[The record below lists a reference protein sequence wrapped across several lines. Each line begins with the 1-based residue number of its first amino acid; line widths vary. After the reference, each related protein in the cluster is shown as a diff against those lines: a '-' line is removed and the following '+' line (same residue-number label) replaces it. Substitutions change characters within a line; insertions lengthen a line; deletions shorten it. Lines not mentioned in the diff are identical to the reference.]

1 MGNAQEVELYLS
13 ADYDPD
19 SRAIRPM
26 SNRVAT
32 PFSAKYPFPWPKN
45 TQGSG
50 LTTVAD
56 LVNSIETGQA
66 PRCSGEDGLKALEI
80 AIAMRESHRRG
91 GARVILPLE
100 DRSLK
105 MLASEMEGDEV
116 PRRIRGLRRA
126 SA

>member
-1 MGNAQEVELYLS
+1 MELVLS
-13 ADYDPD
+13 EDYDPD
-19 SRAIRPM
+19 TRAIRPM
-26 SNRVAT
+26 STRVAT
-32 PFSAKYPFPWPKN
+32 PFSARYPFPWPKN

-50 LTTVAD
+50 LSTVED

-66 PRCSGEDGLKALEI
+66 PLCSGEDGLKALEI

-91 GARVILPLE
+91 GARVTLPLE

-105 MLASEMEGDEV
+105 MIAREMEGDDV
-116 PRRIRGLRRA
+116 PRRIRGLQRA